1 MSASGYQPVYAMKR
15 GGHLESL
22 HFGAIAVASASGELL
37 SGVGNPHLS
46 TFLRS
51 AAKPFQALP
60 LVFAGGVEHFSLSQK
75 ELALLCAS
83 HSGTDQHAAALAD
96 LQKKI
101 GITEGQLQ
109 CGVHPPYHAPTAD
122 CMKTAGF
129 PLTPNR
135 HNCSGKHTGMLAYA
149 KLRGWPSESYLDPGH
164 PMQQE
169 ILAMFAEL
177 AGLPVAQL
185 ALGTDGC
192 SAPIWAAPLHNTALA
207 YARLMDPT
215 GLSAAQQRA
224 CQQVREAMLAF
235 PDMVAGPARFDTVL
249 MQAAGGRILSKGGA
263 EGVQAL
269 GLRPGALGA
278 GSPAVGIALKISD
291 GDARNWIC
299 HAVALEVLCQLGAL
313 SEQELTSLAALGPQR
328 AISNWRGL
336 QVGQGEPAFTL
347 ER

>member
-1 MSASGYQPVYAMKR
+1 MSASGYQPVYAIKR

-22 HFGAIAVASASGELL
+22 HFGAIAVANASGEPL

-60 LVFAGGVEHFSLSQK
+60 FVLAGGVDHFSLSQK

-96 LQKKI
+96 LQTKI
-101 GITEGQLQ
+101 GITESQLR

-122 CMKTAGF
+122 RIKTAGL

-135 HNCSGKHTGMLAYA
+135 HNCSGKHSGMLAYA

-169 ILAMFAEL
+169 ILALFAAL
-177 AGLPVAQL
+177 AGLPVNQL

-192 SAPIWAAPLHNTALA
+192 SAPIWAAPLYNTAVA
-207 YARLMDPT
+207 YARLMNPT
-215 GLSAAQQRA
+215 GLPAAQQRA

-249 MQAAGGRILSKGGA
+249 MQTAGGRILSKGGA
-263 EGVQAL
+263 EGFQAIS
-269 GLRPGALGA
+269 LRPGALGA

-291 GDARNWIC
+291 GDARTWIC
-299 HAVALEVLCQLGAL
+299 HAVALEVLRQLGAL
-313 SEQELTSLAALGPQR
+313 SEKELAGLAAFGPQR